1 VFPTTFLYIV
11 SFMETRSQEAV
22 EAIKSKFQS
31 LIHPVKDHHAPS
43 IVPKNSLTDLERIDD
58 SSSPSSVQS
67 MSPIQKQLRERDI
80 HISRETVDKWMRAS
94 FKQPK
99 P

>member
-1 VFPTTFLYIV
+1 
-11 SFMETRSQEAV
+11 METRSQEAV

-31 LIHPVKDHHAPS
+31 LIHPFKDHHAPS
-43 IVPKNSLTDLERIDD
+43 IVPKNSQTDLERIDD

-80 HISRETVDKWMRAS
+80 HIARETVDKWMRAS